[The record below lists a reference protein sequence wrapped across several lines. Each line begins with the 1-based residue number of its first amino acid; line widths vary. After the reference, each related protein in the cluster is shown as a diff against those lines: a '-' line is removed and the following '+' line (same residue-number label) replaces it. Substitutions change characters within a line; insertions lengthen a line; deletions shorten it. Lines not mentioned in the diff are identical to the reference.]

1 MASTQRFK
9 GRVKIL
15 VYIILCGGAVIMLLP
30 FVWLVS
36 GAFKT
41 LPETILVP
49 PIWIPRNPTL
59 TNFSKVF
66 TWVPFARYYLNSI
79 IVVLVVLASTL
90 FTCSLAGFAFAKYEF
105 RGRNTIFILILAT
118 MMIPFQ
124 LIVVPLYIMMFEA
137 RLTDTLAALII
148 PMLTSAYGIFLCRQF
163 MLGIPSSLLDAGR
176 IDGGTEF
183 GLYWKIVLPLSKPVL
198 TTLAI
203 ITFMWN
209 WDSFLWPIIVADSPK
224 SLTLPVGIAQF
235 GQQYSTYYNLQ
246 MAASLLMV
254 IPVIALFSALQKY
267 FIEGIVLSGLKI

>member
-1 MASTQRFK
+1 MASSQRSK

-15 VYIILCGGAVIMLLP
+15 AYIILCAGAVIMLLP

-49 PIWIPRNPTL
+49 PVWIPRNPTL

-66 TWVPFARYYLNSI
+66 TRVPFARYYLNSI
-79 IVVLVVLASTL
+79 VVVLVVLASTL

-124 LIVVPLYIMMFEA
+124 LIVVPLYIMIFEA

-183 GLYWKIVLPLSKPVL
+183 GLYWKIILPLSKPVL
-198 TTLAI
+198 ATLAI

-254 IPVIALFSALQKY
+254 IPVIALFLALQKY

>member
-1 MASTQRFK
+1 MVSTQRFK

-15 VYIILCGGAVIMLLP
+15 AYIILCAGAVIMLLP

-49 PIWIPRNPTL
+49 PTWIPRNPTL

-79 IVVLVVLASTL
+79 VVVLVVLASTL

-105 RGRNTIFILILAT
+105 RGRNIIFILILAT

-124 LIVVPLYIMMFEA
+124 LIIVPLYIMMFEA

-176 IDGGTEF
+176 IDGSTEF
-183 GLYWKIVLPLSKPVL
+183 SLYWKIILPLSKPVL
-198 TTLAI
+198 ATLAI

-254 IPVIALFSALQKY
+254 IPVIALFLALQKY
-267 FIEGIVLSGLKI
+267 FIEGIVLSGLKM